1 MVPLIPIV
9 AALVQYAPVLAGL
22 LGGPK
27 AADMATAV
35 VDIAKQVT
43 GTTEPGDALAGIQS
57 DPELAVRFKT
67 AVMDNELALARL
79 AAEGRK
85 TELDH
90 TATIAQVDQ
99 ADRASARGMR
109 QASRSKVP
117 DVLAGIIVFGFFVV
131 LIGGLSG
138 WLKLPDN
145 PLLLALVGALV
156 AAFGQVLNFHFG
168 SSQGSKDKGAELSRL
183 R

>member
-27 AADMATAV
+27 AADMANEV
-35 VDIAKQVT
+35 VNIAKQVT
-43 GTTEPGDALAGIQS
+43 GTTDPDDALAGIQA

-67 AVMDNELALARL
+67 AVMDNELALAKL

-90 TATIAQVDQ
+90 SATIAQVDQ
-99 ADRASARGMR
+99 ADRASAREMWTRG
-109 QASRSKVP
+109 RSHIP
-117 DVLAGIIVFGFFVV
+117 DILAGIIVFGFFVV